1 MATVRETLHSLMY
14 QAVRLGSSFNSFVR
28 SARSHGIPVSRTK
41 ALSEW
46 HDVQFEYKSWQ
57 RYRTLSSGDV
67 PEATEISA
75 LKFTQPGRFY
85 YRLRTEAE
93 PFKGGPIVE
102 RFVTVV
108 SDTPMTMG
116 EIEGQLRRKWHGY
129 DYGKEERLREME
141 LVAAQHRAA

>member
-1 MATVRETLHSLMY
+1 MANKREALHGLMY
-14 QAVRLGSSFNSFVR
+14 QALSRGSSFNAFVR
-28 SARSHGIPVSRTK
+28 DARAHGIPVSRSS
-41 ALSEW
+41 ALEEW
-46 HDVQFEYKSWQ
+46 HTVQYEVQSWE
-57 RYRTLSSGDV
+57 RFRSLSSGEV

-75 LKFTQPGRFY
+75 LQFTQPGRFY

-93 PFKGGPIVE
+93 PFKGGPTVE

-108 SDTPMTMG
+108 SETELTMG
-116 EIEGQLRRKWHGY
+116 EIENQLLRKWRGY